1 MPFYILKGDL
11 VSMKVDAIV
20 NAANVNLKMVEG
32 VGRAIF
38 HNAGDKEMTKA
49 CKDIGRCAPGDA
61 VVTPSFNI
69 ENTKMIIHAVAPI
82 YLNGKHNEYP
92 LLRKAYLKSLEI
104 AKENGCKSIAFP
116 LLGGEFNWP
125 LSECFQLAQ
134 KTILEFLTKNGND
147 MEVSIVMYKNF
158 PGSITDELHEKLTSF
173 VTTHFKVDSV
183 LETGTDVNDSATNHI
198 INMLYRKSGLT
209 EAELSILSNISVKTI
224 HRILDDETFKLSK
237 IQLISIGVAL
247 KLEMDELQSL
257 LKSGGYRLNQASLY
271 DLVVTYFI
279 ENKQFDIYLINN
291 ALFHYDFYPLGENY

>member
-92 LLRKAYLKSLEI
+92 LLRKAYLRSLEI

-125 LSECFQLAQ
+125 LGECFELAQ
-134 KTILEFLTKNGND
+134 KTILEFLSKNGND

-158 PGSITDELHEKLTSF
+158 PGSITDDLHEKLTSF
-173 VTTHFKVDSV
+173 VTTHFKVNASSEALIEV
-183 LETGTDVNDSATNHI
+183 NETTCNHM
-198 INMLYRKSGLT
+198 INMLFRKSKLT
-209 EAELSILSNISVKTI
+209 EEELSLKSNISLKTI
-224 HRILDDETFKLSK
+224 HRILDDETCKLTK
-237 IQLISIGVAL
+237 VQLISLGIAL
-247 KLEMDELQSL
+247 ELEIDELESL
-257 LKSGGYRLNQASLY
+257 LKAGGYRLNQASLY
-271 DLVVTYFI
+271 DLVVLYFI
-279 ENKQFDIYLINN
+279 EHKEFDIYLVNN